1 MIATRPPPEVVE
13 QIAARDSLHIPHDTT
28 EKVAYGDVA
37 SSDEDDEHP
46 LPTAEEKVT
55 LRKVSDDLSYVAFAL
70 CLVEFAERASYYG
83 AQNIFSNFV
92 EFPLPAGMPCY
103 YLLSYSCLYGCDS
116 NLWQVE
122 MELVPLPKAP
132 KRLLVL

>member
-28 EKVAYGDVA
+28 EKEAYPNDVA
-37 SSDEDDEHP
+37 SSSDGDDDHP
-46 LPTAEEKVT
+46 LPTEEEKVT
-55 LRKVSDDLSYVAFAL
+55 LRKVSDDLTFVAFAL

-92 EFPLPAGMPCY
+92 EFPLPAGM
-103 YLLSYSCLYGCDS
+103 S
-116 NLWQVE
+116 
-122 MELVPLPKAP
+122 
-132 KRLLVL
+132 